1 MDQLQT
7 RLKAPEQRTHTVAR
21 QLCWWRGLAIVIVTL
36 ATWAPVQA
44 AVFQCPA
51 GDVACLITAI
61 NTANA
66 DGEADLITLAEGT
79 YTLTAVDNVTDGPN
93 GLPSIVSAM
102 TIQGVGPETTV
113 IERDASA
120 PEFRIVHVAPAGI
133 LTLEGLTIRGG
144 TVYPISDGGG
154 VANNGTVTLTNCRVA
169 DSTATA
175 GGGLA
180 NRGTMSVTNCTIA
193 DNFGRATGGGGISN
207 NGLAIVTQST
217 VVGNRGDDG
226 ETIGGGLLNEG
237 TLILTNST
245 VADNSGVDAGGGISN
260 SGLAILTNSTVADN
274 QGGSPGGGGG
284 GLRNTGTGTL
294 ILTNSTVADNRTPAA
309 GAGGIDADGTVTLQ
323 NTILAR
329 NIGGSGAPEEA
340 GVDCFG
346 RVTSLGHNIIG
357 DLTGCTVTLLPT
369 DLSGDPGLGTF
380 TDDETPGHGHIPLL
394 AASRAINAGT
404 DTVCPRTDQ
413 LGQPRVGVCDIG
425 AIEFQQ
431 ASVPSCQGGRSHI
444 RGRIITAEDAVGHPE
459 VTLTLA
465 GPRACQETATTGER
479 GVYVFAHLGD
489 GTYTVTPSAPACT
502 FDPPSRIVTLEK
514 GGHARLNFAANCP

>member
-1 MDQLQT
+1 MDQLHT
-7 RLKAPEQRTHTVAR
+7 RLDALEQQMHTVTR
-21 QLCWWRGLAIVIVTL
+21 RLRWWRGLAIAIGTL
-36 ATWAPVQA
+36 ATGASAQA
-44 AVFQCPA
+44 AVFQCAA
-51 GDVACLITAI
+51 GDVTCLITAI

-102 TIQGVGPETTV
+102 TIRGAGPETTV
-113 IERDASA
+113 IERDAGA
-120 PEFRIVHVAPAGI
+120 PEFRIAHVAAAGA
-133 LTLEGLTIRGG
+133 LTLDGLTIRRGS
-144 TVYPISDGGG
+144 VYPGSDGGG
-154 VANNGTVTLTNCRVA
+154 VANDGTLTLTNCRVA
-169 DSTATA
+169 DSTANT

-193 DNFGRATGGGGISN
+193 DNFGRATGGGGLSN
-207 NGLAIVTQST
+207 HGLAIVTQST
-217 VVGNRGDDG
+217 VAGNRGDP
-226 ETIGGGLLNEG
+226 ETIGGGLLNDG
-237 TLILTNST
+237 TLLLTNST
-245 VADNSGVDAGGGISN
+245 VADNREVDAGGGLSN
-260 SGLAILTNSTVADN
+260 SGLAILTNSTVAGN

-294 ILTNSTVADNRTPAA
+294 LLTNSTVADNRTPAA
-309 GAGGIDADGTVTLQ
+309 GAGGLDADGAVTLQ

-329 NIGGSGAPEEA
+329 NIGGDGPPEEA

-346 RVTSLGHNIIG
+346 RVTSLGHNLIG
-357 DLTGCTVTLLPT
+357 DLSGCTVTPLPT
-369 DLSGDPGLGTF
+369 DLSGDPGLGAF
-380 TDDETPGHGHIPLL
+380 TDDEAPGRGHIPLL

-431 ASVPSCQGGRSHI
+431 ESVPSCQGGRSHI

-465 GPRACQETATTGER
+465 GPRACQETVTTGER

-502 FDPPSRIVTLEK
+502 FDPPSWIVTLEE
-514 GGHARLNFAANCP
+514 GGRARLNFAANCP